1 MPGKEPITLTVS
13 VVVYDSDPGQLHALL
28 ESLLT
33 ALATLPAA
41 GLEVVTHISLV
52 DNSEQQRLR
61 LADFAEFRQRL
72 KSRHAVLI
80 LVTGHGN
87 VGYGR
92 GHNLVVQNHDH
103 HYHLILNPDVELASD
118 SLVVGLLYLEQHPEV
133 ALVSP
138 SAVTAD
144 GDKQH
149 LCKRDP
155 SVVTLFIRGFC
166 PPWIKKLFRE
176 RLAHYEMHDLP
187 EDRPSTDIPIP
198 HVSGCCMLCR
208 ADALR
213 GIKGFDEGYFLY
225 FEDFDLS
232 RRLSRKGWVVHLP
245 GMKIRHLGGN
255 AARKGLPHIAM
266 YTRSAWRFFNTWG
279 WRFIQ

>member
-1 MPGKEPITLTVS
+1 MANQEPITLTIS
-13 VVVYDSDPGQLHALL
+13 VVVYDTDTGQLHVLL

-41 GLEVVTHISLV
+41 GLEVVTHVSLV
-52 DNSEQQRLR
+52 DNSEDQRLR
-61 LADFAEFRQRL
+61 LADFAEFRRRM
-72 KSRHAVLI
+72 KTRYAVLN

-92 GHNLVVQNHDH
+92 GHNLVIKNHDH
-103 HYHLILNPDVELASD
+103 HYHLILNPDVELAPD
-118 SLVVGLLYLEQHPEV
+118 SLVVGLLYLEQNPEV
-133 ALVSP
+133 AVVSP
-138 SAVTAD
+138 SAVAGD

-155 SVVTLFIRGFC
+155 SVITLFTRGFC
-166 PPWIKKLFRE
+166 PPWIQKMFSE

-187 EDRPSTDIPIP
+187 EDRPSSNIP

-208 ADALR
+208 TDALR
-213 GIKGFDEGYFLY
+213 GVQGFDDNYFLY

-232 RRLSRKGWVVHLP
+232 RRLSSRGWVVYLP

-255 AARKGLPHIAM
+255 ASGKGLSHIAM
-266 YTRSAWRFFNTWG
+266 YSRSAWRFFNTWG
-279 WRFIQ
+279 WRLIQ

>member
-1 MPGKEPITLTVS
+1 MTSKEPITLTIS
-13 VVVYDSDPGQLHALL
+13 VVVHYSPRQQLDALL
-28 ESLLT
+28 DSLLT
-33 ALATLPAA
+33 ALAALPAA
-41 GLEVVTHISLV
+41 GLEVVTHVSLV
-52 DNSEQQRLR
+52 DNSEQQHLR
-61 LADFAEFRQRL
+61 LADFDHYRMRL
-72 KSRHAVLI
+72 KTRRAVLH

-92 GHNLVVQNHDH
+92 GHNLVIQSHDH
-103 HYHLILNPDVELASD
+103 HYHLILNPDVELAPD
-118 SLVVGLLYLEQHPEV
+118 SLVVGLEYLERHPEV

-138 SAVTAD
+138 AAEAVD

-149 LCKRDP
+149 LCKREP
-155 SVVTLFIRGFC
+155 SLLTLFIRGFC
-166 PPWIKKLFRE
+166 PSWLKKHFSE

-187 EDRPSTDIPIP
+187 EDRPSSGIP

-213 GIKGFDEGYFLY
+213 GVGGFDDDYFLY

-232 RRLSRKGWVVHLP
+232 RRLSRKGWLVHLP
-245 GMKIRHLGGN
+245 AMQIRHHGGN
-255 AARKGLPHIAM
+255 AAGKGVSHIAM

>member
-1 MPGKEPITLTVS
+1 MPAQKPITLTVS
-13 VVVYDSDPGQLHALL
+13 VVVYDTDTGQLHALL

-33 ALATLPAA
+33 ALAALPAV
-41 GLEVVTHISLV
+41 GLQVVTHISLV

-61 LADFAEFRQRL
+61 LADFAGFRTRL
-72 KSRHAVLI
+72 KTRHAVLN

-92 GHNLVVQNHDH
+92 GHNLVIHSHDH
-103 HYHLILNPDVELASD
+103 HYHLILNPDVELAAD
-118 SLVVGLLYLEQHPEV
+118 SLAVGLFYLEQHPQV

-138 SAVTAD
+138 SAVAGD

-155 SVVTLFIRGFC
+155 SVFTLVIRGFC
-166 PPWIKKLFRE
+166 PAWLKKLFSE

-187 EDRPSTDIPIP
+187 EDRPSTGIP
-198 HVSGCCMLCR
+198 HASGCCMLCR
-208 ADALR
+208 AEALR
-213 GIKGFDEGYFLY
+213 GVKGFDDKYFLY

-232 RRLSRKGWVVHLP
+232 RRLSRQGWVVYLP
-245 GMKIRHLGGN
+245 AMKIRHHGGN
-255 AARKGLPHIAM
+255 AAGKGLAHIAM

-279 WRFIQ
+279 WRLIQ